1 MSGTRPHLLA
11 NQGTVWLFVL
21 PAVKEHLTAK
31 DSLNLLQ
38 VGHQLSREVLG
49 YKRGESAA
57 QEIIQCAGLSSQT
70 VWLKKKSWE
79 ACGRALSPSHVVLAR
94 VT

>member
-1 MSGTRPHLLA
+1 MPLDTIPYPMSGTRPHLLA

-21 PAVKEHLTAK
+21 PAVKEHVTAK

-49 YKRGESAA
+49 YNRGDSAA

-70 VWLKKKSWE
+70 V
-79 ACGRALSPSHVVLAR
+79 
-94 VT
+94 